1 MATAKIFFI
10 FASGNLKQLFY
21 DVNMIKGKGR
31 IRKYGG
37 VLQKTELREAL
48 EKLKDNEDYEF
59 LIVDMKKNN
68 TIPCTTYLFSV
79 VLPQIS
85 QSLPDHP
92 TTTALYKYFEDL
104 FAPPHTCT
112 INGQEYEYWQLK
124 DEKAS
129 DVDKVIEKIIQY
141 AKKEWNIDVVDKEEL
156 RSPENREFFAS
167 AYKNQETDWGKFLSA
182 KLTKKHE

>member
-1 MATAKIFFI
+1 
-10 FASGNLKQLFY
+10 
-21 DVNMIKGKGR
+21 
-31 IRKYGG
+31 
-37 VLQKTELREAL
+37 
-48 EKLKDNEDYEF
+48 
-59 LIVDMKKNN
+59 
-68 TIPCTTYLFSV
+68 
-79 VLPQIS
+79 
-85 QSLPDHP
+85 LPDHP